1 MYPRCVGKKE
11 DESDKETRQEVCA
24 QRGNKGGRLIKRG
37 GPKVK
42 SVKARRQE
50 TEKTHSKETG
60 WGRRIFWR

>member
-1 MYPRCVGKKE
+1 VREKE

-60 WGRRIFWR
+60 

>member
-42 SVKARRQE
+42 SVKARRQD
-50 TEKTHSKETG
+50 TEKTHSEATR
-60 WGRRIFWR
+60 WGRRRWGR